1 MRHDSRRRDRRCLPR
16 SAAAIAALMLL
27 ESPAFAAQPPKTWDG
42 LVQVN
47 SKRLDFVYLQPG
59 ADFRG
64 YTKVMIDPAEVAFR
78 KDWRKDYNSSHRSLS
93 SRVSQPDVDRVI
105 TAGIAA
111 ANDIFAKAWTDG
123 GYAIVDAAGP
133 DVLRIRTG
141 ILNIRVNAP
150 DMQQPG
156 RSFSFAPEAGSATLF
171 VEARDSVTGALLG
184 RAVDNE
190 FAGDNMNAWRT
201 QVSNRADFRDLVDSW
216 AKTTVRGMSELK
228 ALSPIAE

>member
-1 MRHDSRRRDRRCLPR
+1 MQRYDSRRLYRGTAVAV
-16 SAAAIAALMLL
+16 AAVMLL
-27 ESPAFAAQPPKTWDG
+27 AGPAFAAQPPKTWDG
-42 LVQVN
+42 LVQVQ

-78 KDWRKDYNSSHRSLS
+78 KAWRKDYNSSHRSLS
-93 SRVSQPDVDRVI
+93 SHVSEKEVDRVI
-105 TAGIAA
+105 TAGIAK
-111 ANDIFAKAWTDG
+111 ANDIFAEAWTKG
-123 GYAIVDAAGP
+123 GYAIVDAPGP

-141 ILNIRVNAP
+141 ILNISVNAP
-150 DMQQPG
+150 DQQAAA

-171 VEARDSVTGALLG
+171 VEVRDSLSNSLLG

-201 QVSNRADFRDLVDSW
+201 QVSNRADFRDLAQSW
-216 AKTTVRGMSELK
+216 AETTVRGMNELK